1 MNQNVDYIYALIL
14 YEKKLKYNYS
24 DKMHLKITHY
34 YIYQMADTIID
45 GTLFNADNIKYAA
58 PKANPSGGKS
68 INIINKMTNSG
79 VRIAT
84 PTLLTWGASDFVDDS
99 GKGNGKFEMSLQFP
113 NDEDDKTEDTNAF
126 LQNLIKFENKVKADA
141 LKFSKEWFGKVL
153 KSEDVVEALWTPMLK
168 YSKNKST
175 GEPDYARAPVLRVK
189 LAQWEGVWK
198 SEIYDED
205 GEKLFP
211 DSSNPTITPL
221 DFIRKGSQIATII
234 QCGGLWFANG
244 KFGMTWKLVQ
254 AAVQKPKPVITGTC
268 FIRLKKSDK
277 DKIANQNVAPDVQQV
292 QTQVD
297 DSDGE
302 DDNQEP
308 AAAVVEQVV
317 VQEEIVVA
325 PPVVNPE
332 PEKKKVGGKKKA

>member
-1 MNQNVDYIYALIL
+1 
-14 YEKKLKYNYS
+14 
-24 DKMHLKITHY
+24 
-34 YIYQMADTIID
+34 MADTIID
-45 GTLFNADNIKYAA
+45 GTLFNADNIKYSA

-68 INIINKMTNSG
+68 INIINKMTSSG
-79 VRIAT
+79 VRLAT
-84 PTLLTWGASDFVDDS
+84 PTLLTWGASDFVDES

-113 NDEDDKTEDTNAF
+113 NDEDDKTADTNAF
-126 LQNLIKFENKVKADA
+126 LANLIKLENKVKADA
-141 LKFSKEWFGKVL
+141 LKLSKEWFGKVL

-168 YSKNKST
+168 YSRNKST
-175 GEPDYARAPVLRVK
+175 GEPDYGRAPVLRVK

-205 GEKLFP
+205 GDKLFP
-211 DSSNPTITPL
+211 DATNPTVSPL

-254 AAVQKPKPVITGTC
+254 AAVQKPKPAITGTC

-277 DKIANQNVAPDVQQV
+277 DKIANQPVASDVQSQV
-292 QTQVD
+292 QVD

-302 DDNQEP
+302 DDHVRDEP
-308 AAAVVEQVV
+308 SVAAPQVELVAAPAP
-317 VQEEIVVA
+317 VQEEVA
-325 PPVVNPE
+325 LTPPVQVQTE
-332 PEKKKVGGKKKA
+332 PEKKKVGGKKK

>member
-1 MNQNVDYIYALIL
+1 
-14 YEKKLKYNYS
+14 
-24 DKMHLKITHY
+24 
-34 YIYQMADTIID
+34 MADTIID
-45 GTLFNADNIKYAA
+45 GTLFNADNIKYSA

-68 INIINKMTNSG
+68 INIINKMTSSG
-79 VRIAT
+79 VRLAT
-84 PTLLTWGASDFVDDS
+84 PTLLTWGASDFVDES

-113 NDEDDKTEDTNAF
+113 NDVDDKTADTDAF
-126 LQNLIKFENKVKADA
+126 LANLIKLENKVKADA

-168 YSKNKST
+168 YSRNKTT
-175 GEPDYARAPVLRVK
+175 GEPDYSRAPVLRVK

-211 DSSNPTITPL
+211 DSSNTAITPL
-221 DFIRKGSQIATII
+221 DFIRKGGQIATII

-254 AAVQKPKPVITGTC
+254 AAVQKPRPVITGTC
-268 FIRLKKSDK
+268 FIRLKKADK
-277 DKIANQNVAPDVQQV
+277 DKIANQPVSTPQEETLVN
-292 QTQVD
+292 

-302 DDNQEP
+302 EDT
-308 AAAVVEQVV
+308 
-317 VQEEIVVA
+317 QEELVLTEEVSQQPAEAVVVA
-325 PPVVNPE
+325 PPAPE
-332 PEKKKVGGKKKA
+332 PVQKKKVGGKKKE

>member
-1 MNQNVDYIYALIL
+1 
-14 YEKKLKYNYS
+14 
-24 DKMHLKITHY
+24 
-34 YIYQMADTIID
+34 MADTIID
-45 GTLFNADNIKYAA
+45 GTLFNASNIKYSA

-68 INIINKMTNSG
+68 INIINKMTSSG
-79 VRIAT
+79 VRLAT

-113 NDEDDKTEDTNAF
+113 NDADDKTADTDAF
-126 LQNLIKFENKVKADA
+126 LANLIRLENKVKADA
-141 LKFSKEWFGKVL
+141 LIYSKEWFGKVL

-168 YSKNKST
+168 YSRNKNT
-175 GEPDYARAPVLRVK
+175 GEPDYSRAPVLRVK

-211 DSSNPTITPL
+211 DASNPTITPL
-221 DFIRKGSQIATII
+221 DFIRKGGQIATII

-254 AAVQKPKPVITGTC
+254 AAVQKPRPVITGTC
-268 FIRLKKSDK
+268 FIRLKKADK
-277 DKIANQNVAPDVQQV
+277 EKLTSQQPVEEQQQV
-292 QTQVD
+292 QTTQVQ

-302 DDNQEP
+302 DDDDDDGMGSAQTAPVVVVVAE
-308 AAAVVEQVV
+308 AVVEVQQPQTEQVV
-317 VQEEIVVA
+317 PKEKA
-325 PPVVNPE
+325 S
-332 PEKKKVGGKKKA
+332 KKKK

>member
-1 MNQNVDYIYALIL
+1 MY
-14 YEKKLKYNYS
+14 
-24 DKMHLKITHY
+24 LKIKHY

-45 GTLFNADNIKYAA
+45 GTLFNADNIKYSA

-68 INIINKMTNSG
+68 INIINKMTSSG
-79 VRIAT
+79 VRLAT
-84 PTLLTWGASDFVDDS
+84 PTLLTWGASDFVDES

-113 NDEDDKTEDTNAF
+113 NDVDDKTADTDAF
-126 LQNLIKFENKVKADA
+126 LANLIKLENKVKADA

-168 YSKNKST
+168 YSRNKTT
-175 GEPDYARAPVLRVK
+175 GEPDYSRAPVLRVK

-211 DSSNPTITPL
+211 DSSNTAITPL
-221 DFIRKGSQIATII
+221 DFIRKGGQIATII

-254 AAVQKPKPVITGTC
+254 AAVQKPRPVITGTC
-268 FIRLKKSDK
+268 FIRLKKADK
-277 DKIANQNVAPDVQQV
+277 DKIANQPVSTPQEETLVN
-292 QTQVD
+292 

-302 DDNQEP
+302 EDT
-308 AAAVVEQVV
+308 
-317 VQEEIVVA
+317 QEELVLTEEVSQQPAEAVVVA
-325 PPVVNPE
+325 PPAPE
-332 PEKKKVGGKKKA
+332 PVQKKKVGGKKKE

>member
-1 MNQNVDYIYALIL
+1 
-14 YEKKLKYNYS
+14 
-24 DKMHLKITHY
+24 
-34 YIYQMADTIID
+34 MADTIID
-45 GTLFNADNIKYAA
+45 GTLFNADNIKYSA

-68 INIINKMTNSG
+68 INIINKMTSSG
-79 VRIAT
+79 VRLAT

-113 NDEDDKTEDTNAF
+113 NDADDRTADTDAF
-126 LQNLIKFENKVKADA
+126 LANLIKLENKVKADA
-141 LKFSKEWFGKVL
+141 LKFSKDWFGKIL

-168 YSKNKST
+168 YSRNKNT
-175 GEPDYARAPVLRVK
+175 GEPDYTRAPVLRVK

-211 DSSNPTITPL
+211 DASNPAITPL
-221 DFIRKGSQIATII
+221 DFIRKGGQIATII

-254 AAVQKPKPVITGTC
+254 AAVQKPRPVITGTC
-268 FIRLKKSDK
+268 FIRLKKADK
-277 DKIANQNVAPDVQQV
+277 EKLASQQPVEEQQQQV
-292 QTQVD
+292 QVQ

-302 DDNQEP
+302 DDDGMGSAQP
-308 AAAVVEQVV
+308 APVVVEAVVEVQQQPEPQMEQVV
-317 VQEEIVVA
+317 QKEKA
-325 PPVVNPE
+325 T
-332 PEKKKVGGKKKA
+332 KKKK

>member
-1 MNQNVDYIYALIL
+1 
-14 YEKKLKYNYS
+14 
-24 DKMHLKITHY
+24 
-34 YIYQMADTIID
+34 MADTIID
-45 GTLFNADNIKYAA
+45 GTLFNASNIKYSA

-68 INIINKMTNSG
+68 INIINKLTSSG
-79 VRIAT
+79 VRLAT

-113 NDEDDKTEDTNAF
+113 NDADDKTADTDAF
-126 LQNLIKFENKVKADA
+126 LANLIKLENKVKADA
-141 LKFSKEWFGKVL
+141 LIYSKEWFGKVL

-168 YSKNKST
+168 YSRNKTT
-175 GEPDYARAPVLRVK
+175 GEPDYSRAPVLRVK

-211 DSSNPTITPL
+211 DSSNTAITPL
-221 DFIRKGSQIATII
+221 DFIRKGGQIATII

-254 AAVQKPKPVITGTC
+254 AAVQKPRPVITGTC
-268 FIRLKKSDK
+268 FIRLKKADK
-277 DKIANQNVAPDVQQV
+277 DKIANQPVAPVQEEV
-292 QTQVD
+292 LVN

-302 DDNQEP
+302 EDT
-308 AAAVVEQVV
+308 
-317 VQEEIVVA
+317 QEELVLPQQPEEPIAVA
-325 PPVVNPE
+325 PPVAE
-332 PEKKKVGGKKKA
+332 PVQKKKVGGKKKE

>member
-1 MNQNVDYIYALIL
+1 
-14 YEKKLKYNYS
+14 
-24 DKMHLKITHY
+24 
-34 YIYQMADTIID
+34 MADTIID
-45 GTLFNADNIKYAA
+45 GTLFNASNIKYSA

-68 INIINKMTNSG
+68 INIINKMTSSG
-79 VRIAT
+79 VRLAT

-113 NDEDDKTEDTNAF
+113 NDADDKTADTDAF
-126 LQNLIKFENKVKADA
+126 LANLIRLENKVKADA
-141 LKFSKEWFGKVL
+141 LIYSKEWFGKVL

-168 YSKNKST
+168 YSRNKNT
-175 GEPDYARAPVLRVK
+175 GEPDYSRAPVLRVK

-211 DSSNPTITPL
+211 DASNPTITPL
-221 DFIRKGSQIATII
+221 DFIRKGGQIATII

-254 AAVQKPKPVITGTC
+254 AAVQKPRPVITGTC
-268 FIRLKKSDK
+268 FIRLKKADK
-277 DKIANQNVAPDVQQV
+277 EKLTSQQPVEEQV
-292 QTQVD
+292 QATQVQ

-302 DDNQEP
+302 DDDDGMGSAQTAPVVVE
-308 AAAVVEQVV
+308 AVVEVQQPQTEQVV
-317 VQEEIVVA
+317 PKEKA
-325 PPVVNPE
+325 T
-332 PEKKKVGGKKKA
+332 KKKK

>member
-1 MNQNVDYIYALIL
+1 
-14 YEKKLKYNYS
+14 
-24 DKMHLKITHY
+24 
-34 YIYQMADTIID
+34 MADTIID
-45 GTLFNADNIKYAA
+45 GTLFNASNIKYSA

-68 INIINKMTNSG
+68 INIINKMTSSG
-79 VRIAT
+79 VRLAT

-113 NDEDDKTEDTNAF
+113 NDADDKTADTDAF
-126 LQNLIKFENKVKADA
+126 LANLIRLENKVKADA
-141 LKFSKEWFGKVL
+141 LIYSKEWFGKVL

-168 YSKNKST
+168 YSRNKNT
-175 GEPDYARAPVLRVK
+175 GEPDYSRAPVLRVK

-211 DSSNPTITPL
+211 DASNPTITPL
-221 DFIRKGSQIATII
+221 DFIRKGGQIATII

-254 AAVQKPKPVITGTC
+254 AAVQKPRPVITGTC
-268 FIRLKKSDK
+268 FIRLKKADK
-277 DKIANQNVAPDVQQV
+277 EKLTSQQPVEEQQQV
-292 QTQVD
+292 QATQVQ

-302 DDNQEP
+302 DDDDDDGMGSAQTAPVVVVAE
-308 AAAVVEQVV
+308 AVVEVQQPQTEQVV
-317 VQEEIVVA
+317 PKEKA
-325 PPVVNPE
+325 S
-332 PEKKKVGGKKKA
+332 KKKK

>member
-1 MNQNVDYIYALIL
+1 
-14 YEKKLKYNYS
+14 
-24 DKMHLKITHY
+24 
-34 YIYQMADTIID
+34 MADTIID
-45 GTLFNADNIKYAA
+45 GTLFNADNIKYSA

-68 INIINKMTNSG
+68 INIINKMTSSG
-79 VRIAT
+79 VRLAT
-84 PTLLTWGASDFVDDS
+84 PTLLTWGASDFVDES

-113 NDEDDKTEDTNAF
+113 NDVDDKTPDTDVF
-126 LQNLIKFENKVKADA
+126 LANLIKLENKVKADA
-141 LKFSKEWFGKVL
+141 LKYSKEWFGKIL

-168 YSKNKST
+168 YSRNKAT
-175 GEPDYARAPVLRVK
+175 GEPDYGRAPVLRVK

-211 DSSNPTITPL
+211 DASNPTITPL
-221 DFIRKGSQIATII
+221 DFIRKGGQIATII

-254 AAVQKPKPVITGTC
+254 AAVQKPRPVITGTC

-277 DKIANQNVAPDVQQV
+277 DKIANQAPPPVVQE
-292 QTQVD
+292 TQVD

-302 DDNQEP
+302 EESQTLQEDAP
-308 AAAVVEQVV
+308 VELVLEQEEVVVIAPPVQEQVV
-317 VQEEIVVA
+317 Q
-325 PPVVNPE
+325 
-332 PEKKKVGGKKKA
+332 KKKVGGKKKD

>member
-1 MNQNVDYIYALIL
+1 
-14 YEKKLKYNYS
+14 
-24 DKMHLKITHY
+24 
-34 YIYQMADTIID
+34 MADTIID
-45 GTLFNADNIKYAA
+45 GTLFNADNIKYSA

-68 INIINKMTNSG
+68 INIINKMTSSG
-79 VRIAT
+79 VRLAT
-84 PTLLTWGASDFVDDS
+84 PTLLTWGASDFVDES

-113 NDEDDKTEDTNAF
+113 NDDDDKTPDTNAF
-126 LQNLIKFENKVKADA
+126 LANLIKLENKVKADA
-141 LKFSKEWFGKVL
+141 LKFSKEWFGKIL

-168 YSKNKST
+168 YSRNKAT
-175 GEPDYARAPVLRVK
+175 GEPDYGRAPVLRVK

-211 DSSNPTITPL
+211 DASNSAITPL
-221 DFIRKGSQIATII
+221 DFIRKGGQIATII

-254 AAVQKPKPVITGTC
+254 AAVQKPRPVITGTC

-277 DKIANQNVAPDVQQV
+277 DKIANQAPPPVAQE
-292 QTQVD
+292 TLVD

-302 DDNQEP
+302 DDGESQQQAPVE
-308 AAAVVEQVV
+308 VVLEQQ
-317 VQEEIVVA
+317 QEEIVVA
-325 PPVVNPE
+325 PPVQEQAVQ
-332 PEKKKVGGKKKA
+332 KKKVGGKKKE

>member
-1 MNQNVDYIYALIL
+1 
-14 YEKKLKYNYS
+14 
-24 DKMHLKITHY
+24 
-34 YIYQMADTIID
+34 MADTIID
-45 GTLFNADNIKYAA
+45 GTLFNASNIKYSA

-68 INIINKMTNSG
+68 INIINKLTSSG
-79 VRIAT
+79 VRLAT

-113 NDEDDKTEDTNAF
+113 NDADDKTADTDAF
-126 LQNLIKFENKVKADA
+126 LANLIKLENKVKADA
-141 LKFSKEWFGKVL
+141 LIYSKEWFGKVL

-168 YSKNKST
+168 YSRNKTT
-175 GEPDYARAPVLRVK
+175 GEPDYSRAPVLRVK

-211 DSSNPTITPL
+211 DASNPTITPL
-221 DFIRKGSQIATII
+221 DFIRKGGQIATII

-254 AAVQKPKPVITGTC
+254 AAVQKPRPVITGTC
-268 FIRLKKSDK
+268 FIRLKKADK
-277 DKIANQNVAPDVQQV
+277 DKIANQPVAPVQEEV
-292 QTQVD
+292 LVN

-302 DDNQEP
+302 EDT
-308 AAAVVEQVV
+308 
-317 VQEEIVVA
+317 QEELVLPQQPEQPIAVA
-325 PPVVNPE
+325 PPAVAE
-332 PEKKKVGGKKKA
+332 PVQKKKVGGKKKE

>member
-1 MNQNVDYIYALIL
+1 
-14 YEKKLKYNYS
+14 
-24 DKMHLKITHY
+24 
-34 YIYQMADTIID
+34 MADTIID
-45 GTLFNADNIKYAA
+45 GTLFNASNIKYSA

-68 INIINKMTNSG
+68 INIINKMTSSG
-79 VRIAT
+79 VRLAT

-113 NDEDDKTEDTNAF
+113 NDADDKTADTDAF
-126 LQNLIKFENKVKADA
+126 LANLIRLENKVKADA
-141 LKFSKEWFGKVL
+141 LIYSKEWFGKVL

-168 YSKNKST
+168 YSRNKNT
-175 GEPDYARAPVLRVK
+175 GEPDYSRAPVLRVK

-211 DSSNPTITPL
+211 DASNPTITPL
-221 DFIRKGSQIATII
+221 DFIRKGGQIATII

-254 AAVQKPKPVITGTC
+254 AAVQKPRPVITGTC
-268 FIRLKKSDK
+268 FIRLKKADK
-277 DKIANQNVAPDVQQV
+277 EKLTSQQPVEEQV
-292 QTQVD
+292 QTTQVQ

-302 DDNQEP
+302 DDDDDDGMGSAQTAPVVVVVAE
-308 AAAVVEQVV
+308 AVVEVQQPQTEQVV
-317 VQEEIVVA
+317 PKEKA
-325 PPVVNPE
+325 S
-332 PEKKKVGGKKKA
+332 KKKK

>member
-1 MNQNVDYIYALIL
+1 
-14 YEKKLKYNYS
+14 
-24 DKMHLKITHY
+24 
-34 YIYQMADTIID
+34 MADTIID
-45 GTLFNADNIKYAA
+45 GTLFNADNIKYSA

-68 INIINKMTNSG
+68 INIINKMTSSG
-79 VRIAT
+79 VRLAT
-84 PTLLTWGASDFVDDS
+84 PTLLTWGASDFVDES

-113 NDEDDKTEDTNAF
+113 NDEDDKTADTNAF
-126 LQNLIKFENKVKADA
+126 LANLVKLENKVKADA

-168 YSKNKST
+168 YSRNKST
-175 GEPDYARAPVLRVK
+175 GEPDYGRAPVLRVK

-211 DSSNPTITPL
+211 DVNNQAITPL
-221 DFIRKGSQIATII
+221 DFIRKGGQIATII

-277 DKIANQNVAPDVQQV
+277 DKIANQSIAPEANAQV
-292 QTQVD
+292 QVD

-302 DDNQEP
+302 DDHDHEEP
-308 AAAVVEQVV
+308 VAAHVEPVAVPI
-317 VQEEIVVA
+317 QEEIVVA
-325 PPVVNPE
+325 PPVVNAE

>member
-1 MNQNVDYIYALIL
+1 
-14 YEKKLKYNYS
+14 
-24 DKMHLKITHY
+24 
-34 YIYQMADTIID
+34 MADTIID
-45 GTLFNADNIKYAA
+45 GTLFNADNIKYSA
-58 PKANPSGGKS
+58 PKANPAGGKS
-68 INIINKMTNSG
+68 INIINKMTSSG
-79 VRIAT
+79 VRLAT

-113 NDEDDKTEDTNAF
+113 NDEDDKTADTNAF
-126 LQNLIKFENKVKADA
+126 LANLIKLENKVKADA

-168 YSKNKST
+168 YSRNKST
-175 GEPDYARAPVLRVK
+175 GEADYGRAPVLRVK

-221 DFIRKGSQIATII
+221 DFIRKGGQIATII

-268 FIRLKKSDK
+268 FIRLKKADK
-277 DKIANQNVAPDVQQV
+277 DKIANQEVASSSETHV
-292 QTQVD
+292 QVD
-297 DSDGE
+297 DSDCE
-302 DDNQEP
+302 DEPEP
-308 AAAVVEQVV
+308 APVVEQVV
-317 VQEEIVVA
+317 APVQEEIVVA
-325 PPVVNPE
+325 PPVQAE
-332 PEKKKVGGKKKA
+332 PAQKKKVTKKKE

>member
-1 MNQNVDYIYALIL
+1 
-14 YEKKLKYNYS
+14 
-24 DKMHLKITHY
+24 
-34 YIYQMADTIID
+34 MADTIID
-45 GTLFNADNIKYAA
+45 GTLFNASNIKYSA

-68 INIINKMTNSG
+68 INIINKMTSSG
-79 VRIAT
+79 VRLAT

-113 NDEDDKTEDTNAF
+113 NDADDKTADTDAF
-126 LQNLIKFENKVKADA
+126 LANLIRLENKVKADA
-141 LKFSKEWFGKVL
+141 LIYSKEWFGKVL

-168 YSKNKST
+168 YSRNKNT
-175 GEPDYARAPVLRVK
+175 GEPDYSRAPVLRVK

-211 DSSNPTITPL
+211 DASNPTITPL
-221 DFIRKGSQIATII
+221 DFIRKGGQIATII

-254 AAVQKPKPVITGTC
+254 AAVQKPRPVITGTC
-268 FIRLKKSDK
+268 FIRLKKADK
-277 DKIANQNVAPDVQQV
+277 EKLTSQQPVEEQQQV
-292 QTQVD
+292 QTTQVQ

-302 DDNQEP
+302 DDDDDGMGSAQTAPVVVE
-308 AAAVVEQVV
+308 AVVEVQQPQTEQVV
-317 VQEEIVVA
+317 PKEKA
-325 PPVVNPE
+325 T
-332 PEKKKVGGKKKA
+332 KKKK

>member
-1 MNQNVDYIYALIL
+1 
-14 YEKKLKYNYS
+14 
-24 DKMHLKITHY
+24 MHLKITHY

-45 GTLFNADNIKYAA
+45 GTLFNADNIKYSA

-68 INIINKMTNSG
+68 INIINKMTSSG
-79 VRIAT
+79 VRLAT
-84 PTLLTWGASDFVDDS
+84 PTLLTWGASDFVDES

-113 NDEDDKTEDTNAF
+113 NDEDDKTADTNAF
-126 LQNLIKFENKVKADA
+126 LANLIKLENKVKADA

-168 YSKNKST
+168 YSRNKST
-175 GEPDYARAPVLRVK
+175 GEPDYGRAPVLRVK

-211 DSSNPTITPL
+211 DPSNQTITPL
-221 DFIRKGSQIATII
+221 DFIRKGGQIATII

-277 DKIANQNVAPDVQQV
+277 DKIANQTVVPDAQV
-292 QTQVD
+292 QVD

-302 DDNQEP
+302 DDHDEP
-308 AAAVVEQVV
+308 AAASVEVVEQVAPP

-325 PPVVNPE
+325 PPVQVE

>member
-1 MNQNVDYIYALIL
+1 
-14 YEKKLKYNYS
+14 
-24 DKMHLKITHY
+24 
-34 YIYQMADTIID
+34 MADTIID
-45 GTLFNADNIKYAA
+45 GTLFNADNIKYSA

-68 INIINKMTNSG
+68 INIINKMTSSG
-79 VRIAT
+79 VRLAT
-84 PTLLTWGASDFVDDS
+84 PTLLTWGASDFVDES

-113 NDEDDKTEDTNAF
+113 NDADDKTADTDAF
-126 LQNLIKFENKVKADA
+126 LANLIKLENKVKADA
-141 LKFSKEWFGKVL
+141 LKYSKEWFGKIL

-168 YSKNKST
+168 YSKNKAT
-175 GEPDYARAPVLRVK
+175 GEPDYGRAPVLRVK

-211 DSSNPTITPL
+211 DASNLAITPL
-221 DFIRKGSQIATII
+221 DFIRKGGQIATII

-254 AAVQKPKPVITGTC
+254 AAVQKPRPVITGTC

-277 DKIANQNVAPDVQQV
+277 DKIANQAPPPVAQA
-292 QTQVD
+292 TLVD

-302 DDNQEP
+302 DDVESQPPTQQAPPVE
-308 AAAVVEQVV
+308 AVLEQQ
-317 VQEEIVVA
+317 QEEIVVS
-325 PPVVNPE
+325 PPVQEQAVQ
-332 PEKKKVGGKKKA
+332 KKKVGGKKKE

>member
-1 MNQNVDYIYALIL
+1 
-14 YEKKLKYNYS
+14 
-24 DKMHLKITHY
+24 
-34 YIYQMADTIID
+34 MADTIID
-45 GTLFNADNIKYAA
+45 GTLFNADNIKYSA

-68 INIINKMTNSG
+68 INIINKMTSSG
-79 VRIAT
+79 VRLAT
-84 PTLLTWGASDFVDDS
+84 PTLLTWGASDFVDES

-113 NDEDDKTEDTNAF
+113 NDDDDKTPDTNAF
-126 LQNLIKFENKVKADA
+126 LANLIKLENKVKADA
-141 LKFSKEWFGKVL
+141 LKFSKEWFGKIL

-168 YSKNKST
+168 YSRNKAT
-175 GEPDYARAPVLRVK
+175 GEPDYGRAPVLRVK

-211 DSSNPTITPL
+211 DASNSAITPL
-221 DFIRKGSQIATII
+221 DFIRKGGQIATII

-254 AAVQKPKPVITGTC
+254 AAVQKPRPVITGTC

-277 DKIANQNVAPDVQQV
+277 DKIANQAPPPVAQE
-292 QTQVD
+292 TLVD

-302 DDNQEP
+302 DDGESQQQSPVE
-308 AAAVVEQVV
+308 VVLEQQQ
-317 VQEEIVVA
+317 QEEIVVA
-325 PPVVNPE
+325 PPVQEQAVQ
-332 PEKKKVGGKKKA
+332 KKKVGKKKE

>member
-1 MNQNVDYIYALIL
+1 
-14 YEKKLKYNYS
+14 
-24 DKMHLKITHY
+24 
-34 YIYQMADTIID
+34 MADTIID
-45 GTLFNADNIKYAA
+45 GTLFNASNIKYSA

-68 INIINKMTNSG
+68 INIINKLTSSG
-79 VRIAT
+79 VRLAT

-113 NDEDDKTEDTNAF
+113 NDADDKTADTDAF
-126 LQNLIKFENKVKADA
+126 LANLIKLENKVKADA
-141 LKFSKEWFGKVL
+141 LIYSKEWFGKVL

-168 YSKNKST
+168 YSRNKTT
-175 GEPDYARAPVLRVK
+175 GEPDYSRAPVLRVK

-211 DSSNPTITPL
+211 DSSNTAITPL
-221 DFIRKGSQIATII
+221 DFIRKGGQIATII

-254 AAVQKPKPVITGTC
+254 AAVQKPRPVITGTC
-268 FIRLKKSDK
+268 FIRLKKADK
-277 DKIANQNVAPDVQQV
+277 DKIANQPVAPVQEEV
-292 QTQVD
+292 LVN

-302 DDNQEP
+302 EDT
-308 AAAVVEQVV
+308 
-317 VQEEIVVA
+317 QEELVLPQQPEEPIAVA
-325 PPVVNPE
+325 PPVAE
-332 PEKKKVGGKKKA
+332 PVQKKKVGKKKE

>member
-1 MNQNVDYIYALIL
+1 
-14 YEKKLKYNYS
+14 
-24 DKMHLKITHY
+24 
-34 YIYQMADTIID
+34 MADTIID
-45 GTLFNADNIKYAA
+45 GTLFNADNIKYSA

-68 INIINKMTNSG
+68 INIINKMTSSG
-79 VRIAT
+79 VRLAT

-113 NDEDDKTEDTNAF
+113 NDADDKTADTDAF
-126 LQNLIKFENKVKADA
+126 LANLIRLENKVKADA
-141 LKFSKEWFGKVL
+141 LIYSKEWFGKVL

-168 YSKNKST
+168 YSRNKNT
-175 GEPDYARAPVLRVK
+175 GEPDYSRAPVLRVK

-211 DSSNPTITPL
+211 DASNPTITPL
-221 DFIRKGSQIATII
+221 DFIRKGGQIATII

-254 AAVQKPKPVITGTC
+254 AAVQKPRPVITGTC
-268 FIRLKKSDK
+268 FIRLKKADK
-277 DKIANQNVAPDVQQV
+277 EKLTSQQPVEEQV
-292 QTQVD
+292 QTTQVQ

-302 DDNQEP
+302 DDDDDGMGSAQTAPVVVAE
-308 AAAVVEQVV
+308 AVVEVQQPQTEQVV
-317 VQEEIVVA
+317 PKEKA
-325 PPVVNPE
+325 S
-332 PEKKKVGGKKKA
+332 KKKK

>member
-1 MNQNVDYIYALIL
+1 
-14 YEKKLKYNYS
+14 
-24 DKMHLKITHY
+24 
-34 YIYQMADTIID
+34 MADTIID
-45 GTLFNADNIKYAA
+45 GTLFNADNIKYGT

-68 INIINKMTNSG
+68 ITIIYRPTSSG
-79 VRIAT
+79 VRLAS
-84 PTLLTWGASDFVDDS
+84 PTLRTWGASDFVDES

-113 NDEDDKTEDTNAF
+113 NDDDDKTPDTNAF
-126 LQNLIKFENKVKADA
+126 LANLIKLENKVKADA
-141 LKFSKEWFGKVL
+141 LKFSKEWFGKIL

-168 YSKNKST
+168 YSRNKAT
-175 GEPDYARAPVLRVK
+175 GEPDYGRAPVLRVK

-211 DSSNPTITPL
+211 DASNSAITPL
-221 DFIRKGSQIATII
+221 DFIRKGGQIATII

-254 AAVQKPKPVITGTC
+254 AAVQKPRPVITGTC

-277 DKIANQNVAPDVQQV
+277 DKIANQAPPPVAQE
-292 QTQVD
+292 TLVD

-302 DDNQEP
+302 DDGESQQQAPVE
-308 AAAVVEQVV
+308 VVLEQQ
-317 VQEEIVVA
+317 QEEIVVA
-325 PPVVNPE
+325 PPVQEQAVQ
-332 PEKKKVGGKKKA
+332 KKKVGGKKKE

>member
-1 MNQNVDYIYALIL
+1 
-14 YEKKLKYNYS
+14 
-24 DKMHLKITHY
+24 
-34 YIYQMADTIID
+34 MADTIID
-45 GTLFNADNIKYAA
+45 GTLFNADNIKYSA

-68 INIINKMTNSG
+68 INIINKMTSSG
-79 VRIAT
+79 VRLAT
-84 PTLLTWGASDFVDDS
+84 PTLLTWGASDFVDES

-113 NDEDDKTEDTNAF
+113 NDVDDKTPDTDAF
-126 LQNLIKFENKVKADA
+126 LANLIKLENKVKADA
-141 LKFSKEWFGKVL
+141 LKYSKEWFGKIL

-168 YSKNKST
+168 YSRNKAT
-175 GEPDYARAPVLRVK
+175 GEPDYGRAPVLRVK

-211 DSSNPTITPL
+211 DASNPTITPL
-221 DFIRKGSQIATII
+221 DFIRKGGQIATII

-254 AAVQKPKPVITGTC
+254 AAVQKPRPVITGTC

-277 DKIANQNVAPDVQQV
+277 DKIANQAPPPVVQE
-292 QTQVD
+292 TQVD

-302 DDNQEP
+302 EESQTLQEDAP
-308 AAAVVEQVV
+308 VELVLEQEEVVVIAPPVQEQVV
-317 VQEEIVVA
+317 Q
-325 PPVVNPE
+325 
-332 PEKKKVGGKKKA
+332 KKKVGGKKKD